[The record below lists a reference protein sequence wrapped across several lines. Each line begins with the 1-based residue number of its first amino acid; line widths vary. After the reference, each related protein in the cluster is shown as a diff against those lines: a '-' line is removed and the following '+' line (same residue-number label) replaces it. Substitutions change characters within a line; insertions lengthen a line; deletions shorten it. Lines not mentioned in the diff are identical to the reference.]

1 MNLSSNELFHFTE
14 FKYLKSILVSKSFF
28 PRYNLEFTHLSDS
41 FQRRAAFLPIAM
53 VCFCDIP
60 FEHSLTH
67 RKRYGNHG
75 IVLTENWKLKKG
87 LNPIIYIQSES
98 FLANIFANFVNMT
111 NGFIPL
117 IENKENEIK
126 VPLTLANVGN
136 NLTYLTYFL
145 KQFENKNQKMI
156 DYEGK
161 IRVFEKRKFYDER
174 EWRYIPFEADNKNEL
189 LISIQDYDNPNK
201 LEQANKSLEK
211 YKLTF
216 ELDDIKY
223 LIVNNKKEKQEL
235 NNLVNEIF
243 NQTIDIKIVE

>member
-14 FKYLKSILVSKSFF
+14 FKYLKSILESKSFL
-28 PRYNLEFTHLSDS
+28 PRFNLEFTHLSES
-41 FQRRAAFLPIAM
+41 YQRRAAFLPIAM

-60 FEHSLTH
+60 FEHSKKH
-67 RKRYGNHG
+67 RERYGNHG
-75 IVLTENWKLKKG
+75 IVLTENWKLEKG

-98 FLANIFANFVNMT
+98 FLANIFANFINQT
-111 NGFIPL
+111 NDFIP
-117 IENKENEIK
+117 IINNEENDIK

-145 KQFENKNQKMI
+145 KQFENKTKKLI

-161 IRVFEKRKFYDER
+161 VRIFEKRKFYDER

-189 LISIQDYDNPNK
+189 LIEIQDYDNPDK
-201 LEQANKSLEK
+201 LERANKNLVK
-211 YKLTF
+211 YKLNF
-216 ELDDIKY
+216 EFNDIKY

-235 NNLVNEIF
+235 EYLIDEIF
-243 NQTIDIKIVE
+243 QKKIDIKIAK

>member
-14 FKYLKSILVSKSFF
+14 FKYLKSILESKSFL
-28 PRYNLEFTHLSDS
+28 PRFNLEFTHLSDS
-41 FQRRAAFLPIAM
+41 FQRRSAFLPIAM

-60 FEHSLTH
+60 FEHSKTH

-75 IVLTENWKLKKG
+75 IVLTENWKLMKA

-111 NGFIPL
+111 NDFIPL
-117 IENKENEIK
+117 MENKENEIK

-145 KQFENKNQKMI
+145 KQFENKTKKMI
-156 DYEGK
+156 EYEGK

-189 LISIQDYDNPNK
+189 LISIQDYDNLNK
-201 LEQANKSLEK
+201 LEQANKNLEK
-211 YKLTF
+211 YKLDF

-235 NNLVNEIF
+235 NNLINEIF
-243 NQTIDIKIVE
+243 KQKIDIKIVE

>member
-1 MNLSSNELFHFTE
+1 MNLSSNELFHFTK
-14 FKYLKSILVSKSFF
+14 FKYLKSILKSKSFF
-28 PRYNLEFTHLSDS
+28 PRFNLEFTHLSEN

-75 IVLTENWKLKKG
+75 IVLTENWKLKKA

-98 FLANIFANFVNMT
+98 FLANIFANFINMT
-111 NGFIPL
+111 NDFIPL
-117 IENKENEIK
+117 MENKKNEIK

-156 DYEGK
+156 NYEGK

-189 LISIQDYDNPNK
+189 LISIQDFDNPNK
-201 LEQANKSLEK
+201 LEKANKSLEK

-223 LIVNNKKEKQEL
+223 LIVNNKKEKEEL
-235 NNLVNEIF
+235 NNLVNEKF
-243 NQTIDIKIVE
+243 NQKIEIKIIE